1 MSFFRSLCSNFDR
14 LVFYTW
20 KVMKKPQGR
29 APVFILEAF
38 ETISK
43 AFSVLFLE
51 AFETISGIPSVL
63 FVEVFETTLE
73 PLGVLYF
80 EGYEKLQ

>member
-1 MSFFRSLCSNFDR
+1 
-14 LVFYTW
+14 
-20 KVMKKPQGR
+20 MKKLQGR
-29 APVFILEAF
+29 APIFILEAF

-43 AFSVLFLE
+43 GFSVLFLE
-51 AFETISGIPSVL
+51 TFETISGIPGVL

-80 EGYEKLQ
+80 EGYEKLQGRDYDLLFRSLWNNLEDL